1 MTLIKA
7 LTAGIILLLVTTSV
21 TATCVFCNKVED
33 KNTDHLYFDA
43 DGWAYRAPIA
53 PDNQSEYG
61 YFEDGTKIPCNV
73 CTTQPSAV
81 LEKMEEYSQKLR
93 EAGKK
98 AFPRAATVYDVII
111 PEREDGETTLPL

>member
-73 CTTQPSAV
+73 CTPQPSAV
-81 LEKMEEYSQKLR
+81 LERMKNRAPAKT
-93 EAGKK
+93 
-98 AFPRAATVYDVII
+98 AFDPFAPITPRFS
-111 PEREDGETTLPL
+111 RLPVRTFIRL